1 MSPVSANVGIEEF
14 GGGRIE
20 LWIPLVPGVHAR
32 VPPGQPLTQ
41 GRQALQ
47 AFTHWLDRHG
57 LPGPQDLDLVAVE
70 RRPAVRRGD
79 YEINATFGDDHIPV
93 GAGQLDQVFR
103 WLAASRDDL
112 LSALADLDDGVL
124 DRQPSAGRTIREILN
139 HLADAEAWYASRLD
153 PREAERAVVD
163 GRAGAPPLE
172 RLAVIRD
179 DLETFFRQH
188 FEELT
193 QATASAH
200 GETWTLR
207 KVLRRQVAHE
217 RWHTAEIERLAQRFA
232 SSAWFEGQ
240 GPDQGPAGRG
250 HQDR

>member
-1 MSPVSANVGIEEF
+1 MRPVTANVGIEEF
-14 GGGRIE
+14 GGGRFD

-32 VPPGQPLTQ
+32 VQAGQPLTQ
-41 GRQALQ
+41 GREALQ
-47 AFTHWLDRHG
+47 AFTHWLESHG
-57 LPGPQDLDLVAVE
+57 LPGPQDLDLAAVE
-70 RRPAVRRGD
+70 RRPVIRRGD
-79 YEINATFGDDHIPV
+79 YEINATFGDDHTPV
-93 GAGQLDQVFR
+93 DPDQLDDVFR

-124 DRQPSAGRTIREILN
+124 DRQPSTGRTIREILD

-153 PREAERAVVD
+153 PREAERTVVD

-172 RLAVIRD
+172 RLAAIRD

-188 FEELT
+188 IDELT
-193 QATASAH
+193 TATTNPK
-200 GETWTLR
+200 GEIWTLR

-217 RWHTAEIERLAQRFA
+217 RWHTAEIERLARQLA

-250 HQDR
+250 DRDG